1 MIKRRCTL
9 ESLTSLP
16 VSLSLSRHFALTVC
30 IRKFVGSL
38 LQVAADATGWVGGG
52 GGGGKEKGSEKF
64 FHCFSQ
70 RKRVAHRE
78 QKDLREL
85 VMKSANANESAASL
99 HMCVCASV
107 WVCNF
112 YVN

>member
-52 GGGGKEKGSEKF
+52 GWRQGKR
-64 FHCFSQ
+64 Q
-70 RKRVAHRE
+70 RKVFPLLFTEEARRAQRA
-78 QKDLREL
+78 KRLKR
-85 VMKSANANESAASL
+85 AGNEKR
-99 HMCVCASV
+99 
-107 WVCNF
+107 
-112 YVN
+112 